1 MEVMVQVKRT
11 KLGVEADRRIREQ
24 MARSGGELRQ
34 RRQRS
39 RRTQD
44 QVANRAGVSRN
55 LVSRMERGLG
65 GSASV
70 DAWQR
75 VALAV
80 DAPLTIALQRDIA
93 GDTIDA
99 AHLAMQELVL
109 RTGRAGGY
117 RGSFELAT
125 RPTEP
130 WRSADVGFRDDR
142 RRRLILV
149 ECWNSFGDVGAAAR
163 STNRKLAEA
172 ADLAAAL
179 WGTVAHVVGGLWVV
193 RATRRNRALVARYP
207 ELFASR
213 FPGSSRGWLRA
224 ITEGTVPPSAPGL
237 IWSNVNATRLFAWRK

>member
-130 WRSADVGFRDDR
+130 WRSAVVGFRDDR